1 MLASLSGAVA
11 SGAAYALWYTLLPRM
26 KAMTASTVQLSVPCL
41 ATLGGVVLLGETLS
55 LRMLLSMC
63 AVLLGITMVIR
74 AGRA

>member
-1 MLASLSGAVA
+1 
-11 SGAAYALWYTLLPRM
+11 M